1 MIAPFIYSATK
12 VRVIFGLESLASLEK
27 EAELL
32 GLERVLVIST
42 PGQALLAQQAASQL
56 GGRCAGTCNEAKMHV
71 PIDAVKQALK
81 QVSHLSIDGLVA
93 IGGGSSIGL
102 AKAVALET
110 ELPIT
115 AIPTTYSGSEMT
127 PIYGITENGVKKTGK
142 ASHVQPQVVIYDP
155 HLTLN
160 LPSDVSITSGINAI
174 AHAVEGLYAKDTN
187 PVVNLMAEE
196 GIRALATGLPAIYR
210 HPGDIE
216 ARTQCLYG
224 AWLCGIVLGSVGM
237 ALHHKLCHT
246 LGGSFNLPH
255 AETHTVILPYVIAY
269 NRLAAPD
276 SMRRIARALAV
287 DDPARGIYDLAK
299 ANGAKVSLQ
308 ALGMKKTDLESALHL
323 ALQNPYWNP
332 QVIESESLEYLLLA
346 AFNGDH
352 P

>member
-1 MIAPFIYSATK
+1 MIAPFIYSATT
-12 VRVIFGLESLASLEK
+12 VRVIFGVDSFAALAE
-27 EAELL
+27 EAKLL
-32 GLERVLVIST
+32 GIKRVLVIST
-42 PGQALLAQQAASQL
+42 PGQTRLAHQVATQL
-56 GGRCAGTCNEAKMHV
+56 GTRCVGTCHQARMHV
-71 PIDAVKQALK
+71 PIDAVQQTLD
-81 QVSHLSIDGLVA
+81 QVSQLTVDGIVA

-110 ELPIT
+110 ELPII

-127 PIYGITENGVKKTGK
+127 PIYGITEHGVKKTGK
-142 ASHVQPQVVIYDP
+142 ASQVQPKVVIYDP
-155 HLTLN
+155 NLTIN
-160 LPSDVSITSGINAI
+160 LPCDVSITSGINAI

-187 PVVNLMAEE
+187 PVVSLMAEE
-196 GIRALATGLPAIYR
+196 GIRALATGLPIIYR
-210 HPGDIE
+210 HPDDIE

-269 NRLAAPD
+269 NREAAPD
-276 SMRRIARALAV
+276 SMQRIARALGV
-287 DDPARGIYDLAK
+287 QDPARGMYDLAK
-299 ANGAKVSLQ
+299 SNGAKVSLREI
-308 ALGMKKTDLESALHL
+308 GMKEADLDAALHI

-332 QVIESESLEYLLLA
+332 QVIEQKPLEALLNA
-346 AFNGDH
+346 AYVGEA

>member
-1 MIAPFIYSATK
+1 MIAPFIYSAPK
-12 VRVIFGLESLASLEK
+12 VRVVFGAESFASLSI

-42 PGQALLAQQAASQL
+42 PGQSLLAQQVASKL
-56 GGRCAGTCNEAKMHV
+56 GMRCVGTCQHARMHV
-71 PIDAVKQALK
+71 PINAVKQALE
-81 QVSHLSIDGLVA
+81 QVRHLSIDGLVA

-110 ELPIT
+110 ELPII

-127 PIYGITENGVKKTGK
+127 PIYGITEHGVKKTGK

-155 HLTLN
+155 DLTLN
-160 LPSDVSITSGINAI
+160 LPRDVSITSGINAI

-196 GIRALATGLPAIYR
+196 GIKALAIGLPAVYSD
-210 HPGDIE
+210 PSDIE

-255 AETHTVILPYVIAY
+255 AETHTVILPHVIAY
-269 NRLAAPD
+269 NRQAAPD
-276 SMRRIARALAV
+276 SMQRIAKALGV

-308 ALGMKKTDLESALHL
+308 ALGMKKTDLKAGLQL

-332 QVIESESLEYLLLA
+332 QAVEQEPLEALLYA
-346 AFNGDH
+346 AYTGEL